1 MKLLTNKGNMK
12 SRKNAYSEIVPAV
25 VVNVKFHQ
33 QEGADEKRALYVVVP
48 WSKRLHRGQHFVDP
62 LAEFHEIC
70 VVIRCVVYCQIQSL
84 KSRLCTIVREV
95 ATVVGNEGL
104 RCISA
109 RECLN

>member
-12 SRKNAYSEIVPAV
+12 SRKNAYNEIVPAV

-33 QEGADEKRALYVVVP
+33 EEDTDEKSTLYVVVP
-48 WSKRLHRGQHFVDP
+48 RSKRLHRGQHFVDP
-62 LAEFHEIC
+62 FTEFHEISVVLGC
-70 VVIRCVVYCQIQSL
+70 VVHCQIQSF
-84 KSRLCTIVREV
+84 KSRLCTVVREV

-104 RCISA
+104 RCISS